1 MLLKV
6 VLLIPTICSLVLC
19 SYLLIGLCLYFRALY
34 KSMPA
39 ASRLPRREALT
50 PRVAS
55 TSSRAPIDIE
65 AIPAT

>member
-34 KSMPA
+34 KTAPA
-39 ASRLPRREALT
+39 VSRLSRQGALKPRL
-50 PRVAS
+50 AS
-55 TSSRAPIDIE
+55 TSSRASIDIE